1 MITLFTL
8 KIIAIITMF
17 LDHYYRII
25 GGPEWLSILG
35 RLAFPIFA
43 FSISEGYSH
52 TKNVNKYL
60 MRLLNFAIII
70 QLPNF
75 LGFQEYPLNIFFTLA
90 LGLFCLEIL
99 DNNKINIV
107 VRYIVVLYLCFL
119 AEKTGLDYGAY
130 GVILII
136 LFNKLK
142 NNKLYIFIAF
152 LALNLVILKIGNL
165 SEMQMYS
172 VFSLVPIFL
181 YNGKKGYGMK
191 YFFYLFY
198 PLHFIFLYFLNE
210 LLGRMRWRKKI
221 EQNKL

>member
-8 KIIAIITMF
+8 KIIAIVTMF

-136 LFNKLK
+136 LFNKLR

-165 SEMQMYS
+165 SEMQIYS
-172 VFSLVPIFL
+172 IFSLIPIFL

-210 LLGRMRWRKKI
+210 LLGRMR
-221 EQNKL
+221 

>member
-8 KIIAIITMF
+8 KIIAIVTMF

-25 GGPEWLSILG
+25 GGPEWLSMLG

-136 LFNKLK
+136 LFNKLR
-142 NNKLYIFIAF
+142 NNKLYIFIGF

-165 SEMQMYS
+165 TEIQIYS
-172 VFSLVPIFL
+172 MLSLIPIFL

-191 YFFYLFY
+191 YLFYLFY

-210 LLGRMRWRKKI
+210 LLGRMR
-221 EQNKL
+221 

>member
-136 LFNKLK
+136 LFNKLR

-165 SEMQMYS
+165 SEIQIYS
-172 VFSLVPIFL
+172 IFSLIPIFL

-210 LLGRMRWRKKI
+210 LLGRMR
-221 EQNKL
+221 

>member
-136 LFNKLK
+136 LFNKLR

-165 SEMQMYS
+165 SEMQIYS
-172 VFSLVPIFL
+172 IFSLVPIFL

-210 LLGRMRWRKKI
+210 LLGRMR
-221 EQNKL
+221 